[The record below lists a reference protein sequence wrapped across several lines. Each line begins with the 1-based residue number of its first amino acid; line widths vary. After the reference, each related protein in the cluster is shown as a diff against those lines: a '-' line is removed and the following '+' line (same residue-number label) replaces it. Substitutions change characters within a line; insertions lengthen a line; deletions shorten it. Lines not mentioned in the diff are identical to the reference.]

1 MHLSLLLSFLGIIA
15 GLVILWLAGEKVI
28 EYALQM
34 AQKFN
39 VSTFFVGFVILAVFA
54 DIPEISIAITSALRG
69 ISEVSAADLV
79 GASFC
84 DVALV
89 TGITSIVAG
98 VITVSHREQ
107 MRLLWLLGVTSIIML
122 AVFAVGTLY
131 PWHGYILIA
140 IYISSLI
147 FVWKKRYHKDENVV
161 EKHITHIA
169 PHNTQP
175 HWIVI
180 AKLALCLVVVLLSS
194 SGTVYCVELFATG
207 CGISLETIGATI
219 LAAGTSLP
227 ELSLSLHALRR
238 KEFALALGPTL
249 GTVLEQ
255 CTLILGLLVVLSKKP
270 VDLTPMRGPAVF
282 MFIGFSIVAASL
294 LQKKIKRPTGIIL
307 VSLFVCYMAY
317 HFI

>member
-1 MHLSLLLSFLGIIA
+1 MPLNLLLSFLGIIT
-15 GLVILWLAGEKVI
+15 GLTILWLAGEKVV

-34 AQKFN
+34 AEKFN

-54 DIPEISIAITSALRG
+54 DIPEIAIAITSALRG
-69 ISEVSAADLV
+69 ISEISAGDLV
-79 GASFC
+79 GSSFC

-89 TGITSIVAG
+89 TGITTIVAG
-98 VITVSHREQ
+98 VINVSHREQ
-107 MRLLWLLGVTSIIML
+107 VRLLSLLGGTSVIML
-122 AVFAVGTLY
+122 VAFAVGTLY
-131 PWHGYILIA
+131 PWHGYLLIA
-140 IYISSLI
+140 IYLASLI
-147 FVWKKRYHKDENVV
+147 LVWKKRYHKDEVVV
-161 EKHITHIA
+161 EKHIAHIV
-169 PHNTQP
+169 PHNTQAR
-175 HWIVI
+175 WLVI
-180 AKLALCLVVVLLSS
+180 AKLILCLILVLLSS

-207 CGISLETIGATI
+207 CGLSLETIGATI

-282 MFIGFSIVAASL
+282 MFVGFSIVAISL
-294 LQKKIKRPTGIIL
+294 LQKQLKRPTGIVL